1 MNTYLLRENGLLA
14 SVRRPFFNS
23 RNVLNKKD
31 HLQKPFSNV
40 TWVVEFCYNL
50 TPQKRNFMD
59 YKFSLIEFLPDFI
72 RQKEILKPFIKRFQS
87 VNKHFLVL
95 VLNFHRSTISL

>member
-23 RNVLNKKD
+23 RNVLKKKD

-40 TWVVEFCYNL
+40 TWVVEFCSIGYKA
-50 TPQKRNFMD
+50 TPKKQNFID
-59 YKFSLIEFLPDFI
+59 YKLD
-72 RQKEILKPFIKRFQS
+72 LKRPFIKGFQN
-87 VNKHFLVL
+87 VAKPYTAL
-95 VLNFHRSTISL
+95 VLNSHKSSAISLW